1 MQRKLSNEE
10 YFKRKNFL
18 NKINSIRSHIKRN
31 MDELKELAEMKKSIK
46 ITDYTKEDFKTSGS
60 NTSQQEII
68 VCVKS
73 LSWNKKFMIIPLN

>member
-1 MQRKLSNEE
+1 MQRKLSDEE

-46 ITDYTKEDFKTSGS
+46 ITDYTK
-60 NTSQQEII
+60 
-68 VCVKS
+68 
-73 LSWNKKFMIIPLN
+73 